1 MEYHMKNSLNNLTIT
16 WEIKIRT
23 LLSPLYKHEETYN
36 EGMKNISSQD

>member
-1 MEYHMKNSLNNLTIT
+1 MKNYHNNFTIT

-23 LLSPLYKHEETYN
+23 FLSPLYKHEETYN